1 MLIPIQML
9 HEGARAPT
17 YATDGSGAFDL
28 YACEDVLVW
37 TSGEP
42 ATLVNTGLAVAVPED
57 HVMLIFARSG
67 LASTRGLRPANC
79 TGVLDSDYRGA
90 VKVPLVSDHPLESGV
105 LVKAGDRIAQAMIV
119 PAPRVTFD
127 AVLFLSPTERGA
139 GGFGS
144 TGVAS

>member
-1 MLIPIQML
+1 MILPIQML

-28 YACEDVLVW
+28 YACADILVW
-37 TSGEP
+37 SAQETAS
-42 ATLVNTGLAVAVPED
+42 LIDTGIAVAIPED

-67 LASTRGLRPANC
+67 HASQRGLRPANC
-79 TGVLDSDYRGA
+79 VGVIDPDYRGS

-105 LVKAGDRIAQAMIV
+105 LVKAGDRIAQALIV
-119 PAPRVTFD
+119 PAPRVVFD
-127 AVLFLSPTERGA
+127 QVLFLPPTERGA

-144 TGVAS
+144 TGAA